1 MKKPLENT
9 GGFFREVQVYK
20 TLVIKQTK
28 NHGGV
33 SNENELKIYR
43 NFGKR
48 YKVFCPVMKK
58 STAEKIYMPRAIPLG
73 WNHHSKEVFNSP
85 IYLPDYCLDALGY
98 FINHPKK
105 FSEEL
110 TKEEAREMV
119 NSFVGK
125 LAKMKEENS
134 RLEAFLVNDLHGG
147 NIGIRGKHLE
157 IIDYGG
163 CGSFHFEE
171 RREK

>member
-9 GGFFREVQVYK
+9 GGCFREVQVYK
-20 TLVIKQTK
+20 TLVIKQIRDSAG
-28 NHGGV
+28 N
-33 SNENELKIYR
+33 SNRNELKIYQQ
-43 NFGKR
+43 FGKR

-73 WNHHSKEVFNSP
+73 EKNHHSKEVFNSP

-98 FINHPKK
+98 FIKHPKK

-110 TKEEAREMV
+110 TKEEALEMV

-134 RLEAFLVNDLHGG
+134 RLEAFLVHDLHGG

-163 CGSFHFEE
+163 CGSFPC
-171 RREK
+171 